1 MIKVS
6 ILRRKAIGIFN
17 NLVETWGDGEVQSID
32 TGIDIGLPPS
42 KISWISST
50 PPLVGCKNM
59 QSLDPSCTWSRLTWG
74 YLSIIAGSP
83 FWSGGGGCTDWI
95 SSNWWQACYLHSFFF
110 TSNRL
115 LTNCLFCR
123 NLFHM
128 NIFYSNLFQEIFILF
143 RNCRFF
149 F

>member
-59 QSLDPSCTWSRLTWG
+59 QPLDPSCTWSCLTWG

-128 NIFYSNLFQEIFILF
+128 NIFYSNLFQEISILF